1 MADDPAQPSD
11 QTAEGPAN
19 RVVEGTRMSFGEHL
33 EELRSRLILALAGVM
48 ITTIVALIYGK
59 DILAIICL
67 PLLIVQQLNG
77 LPPNLQVL
85 APTAAFVAY
94 LKIGFLSGIIL
105 SMPWL
110 LYQAWLFVATGLY
123 KHERRFVHLLIPVSV
138 GLFVTGVLFL
148 YFIVLPL
155 VLHFFIK
162 FNSAFGTPE
171 LTPTPIHRLLL
182 PDEEPPPPVIE
193 LPNAAQIPS
202 MHDDPTDPEPGDIWV
217 NVRTHRLVV
226 QTPNG
231 PLSVPLKPGV
241 RQKTMESQFAIDFYV
256 SFVLML
262 ALAFGIAFETPIVV
276 FFLAWSGIVPTATMA
291 RSRRY
296 VLLAIVI
303 ASAMLTPPDV
313 ISQLLLAGPM
323 FILFEIGIFV
333 ARLVERKKETTQEA
347 E

>member
-1 MADDPAQPSD
+1 
-11 QTAEGPAN
+11 
-19 RVVEGTRMSFGEHL
+19 MSFGEHL
-33 EELRSRLILALAGVM
+33 EELRSRLILALAGVLS
-48 ITTIVALIYGK
+48 TTIIALVFGK
-59 DILAIICL
+59 DILAIICH
-67 PLLIVQQLNG
+67 PLLMVQQLNG

-94 LKIGFLSGIIL
+94 LKIGFLAGIIL
-105 SMPWL
+105 AMPWI

-123 KHERRFVHLLIPVSV
+123 KHERRFVQMLIPVSV
-138 GLFVTGVLFL
+138 GLFVAGVLFL

-155 VLHFFIK
+155 VLHFFIR
-162 FNSAFGTPE
+162 FNTAFGTPE
-171 LTPTPIHRLLL
+171 LSPTPIQRLLL

-193 LPNAAQIPS
+193 LPDSAQIPS
-202 MHDDPTDPEPGDIWV
+202 VADDPADPDPGDIWV
-217 NVRTHRLVV
+217 NVRTHRLVI

-231 PLSVPLKPGV
+231 PMSVPLKPGA
-241 RQKTMESQFAIDFYV
+241 RQKTMESQFAIDFYI

-296 VLLAIVI
+296 VLLATVIV
-303 ASAMLTPPDV
+303 AAMLTPPDV

-323 FILFEIGIFV
+323 FCLFEVGILF
-333 ARLVERKKETTQEA
+333 ARLVERKKEA
-347 E
+347 IA